1 MKYKPVIFFHVGLG
15 KTGTTFLQD
24 RFFPKLEGID
34 YLPRNKYH
42 KAEEY
47 IEKSQSQSI
56 LVSREFDQ
64 QLEFEA
70 RKFAD
75 VFPDAKPIIVLR
87 RPASYIASQYRRA
100 VKNGFTGEFTDFFDL
115 ISDDGLFK
123 KKDLEFDRQLQQ
135 LSAIF
140 SSPVTVLFY
149 EDMKNNLRGF
159 LEQWLQVLSASADL
173 SRLNPSKKHASYTEE
188 QLLFFQSIAKRI
200 DLQKRPRQ
208 TMKPFAFIT
217 RLLRATIRYSILF
230 VGKFY
235 KSSRRLI
242 SPSDLSAVEKHYD
255 VMWKDLYNQYS
266 IR

>member
-1 MKYKPVIFFHVGLG
+1 MK
-15 KTGTTFLQD
+15 
-24 RFFPKLEGID
+24 E
-34 YLPRNKYH
+34 
-42 KAEEY
+42 
-47 IEKSQSQSI
+47 SI
-56 LVSREFDQ
+56 SKHFISREFDQ

-87 RPASYIASQYRRA
+87 RPDSYAASQPGRA
-100 VKNGFTGEFTDFFDL
+100 VKNGFTSFTDFFDL

-123 KKDLEFDRQLQQ
+123 KKDLEFDGQLQQ

-173 SRLNPSKKHASYTEE
+173 SRLNPRKKHASYTEE

-208 TMKPFAFIT
+208 TMKPFAFIA
-217 RLLRATIRYSILF
+217 RLLRATIDTAFCL
-230 VGKFY
+230 
-235 KSSRRLI
+235 
-242 SPSDLSAVEKHYD
+242 
-255 VMWKDLYNQYS
+255 
-266 IR
+266 